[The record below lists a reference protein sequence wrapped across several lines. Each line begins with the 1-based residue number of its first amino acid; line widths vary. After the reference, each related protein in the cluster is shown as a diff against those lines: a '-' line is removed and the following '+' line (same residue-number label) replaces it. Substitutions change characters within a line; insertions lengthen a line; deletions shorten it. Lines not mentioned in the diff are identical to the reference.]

1 VNAEPAVE
9 IEVQS
14 GNERERVA
22 LSTDRAG
29 LRVARYGA
37 DTLVFERGQAY
48 VFNEPQ
54 SLAAG
59 SGSAADG
66 AIRAPMPGKIIALQV
81 TAGATVVKGQP
92 LITVEAMKMEH
103 TLTAPFEG
111 TVGDITYAVGQQVS
125 EGSALLHIT
134 RKDGAPTPNG

>member
-1 VNAEPAVE
+1 
-9 IEVQS
+9 
-14 GNERERVA
+14 
-22 LSTDRAG
+22 
-29 LRVARYGA
+29 
-37 DTLVFERGQAY
+37 

-81 TAGATVVKGQP
+81 KAGAAVVKGQP

-134 RKDGAPTPNG
+134 RKEPA